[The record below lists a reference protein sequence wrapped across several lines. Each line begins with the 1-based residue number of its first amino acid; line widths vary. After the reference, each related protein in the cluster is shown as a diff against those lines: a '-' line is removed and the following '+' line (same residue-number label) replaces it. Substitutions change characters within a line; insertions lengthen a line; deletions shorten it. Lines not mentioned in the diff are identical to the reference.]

1 MHHKTWLPSKNIL
14 EEILIDT
21 LSYLDPNLTREAL
34 ETRKIE

>member
-1 MHHKTWLPSKNIL
+1 MHHKTCLPSKNIS

-34 ETRKIE
+34 KTCKIE